1 MLVAAVSCGLLLLG
15 ACDGG
20 GDGDKGD
27 RGEPGAGAPESTGS
41 RPSGTGEPSVASG
54 EGTGTGVAPVTR
66 VFDPET
72 MRESVLD
79 VLEEGYRVTD
89 VEDVTCPADQPVEV
103 GTTFDC
109 TARIA
114 GEDVPVPITVK
125 TEEGQYEVG
134 QPAEVSS
141 PTP

>member
-1 MLVAAVSCGLLLLG
+1 MLVAAVSCGFLLLG
-15 ACDGG
+15 ACDNGG
-20 GDGDKGD
+20 GDSGGS
-27 RGEPGAGAPESTGS
+27 GEDAGTGARESTGS
-41 RPSGTGEPSVASG
+41 RPSGTSAPAVTSG
-54 EGTGTGVAPVTR
+54 TETGVAPVTR

-72 MRESVLD
+72 MRTSVLQ
-79 VLEEGYRVTD
+79 VLEDGYRVAD
-89 VEDVTCPADQPVEV
+89 IEDVTCPADQPVEV

-114 GEDVPVPITVK
+114 GQDVPVPIAVN

-134 QPAEVSS
+134 QPAEVSG